1 MSSGATRT
9 RSDYGLLRDMAR
21 NHVRS
26 FRKKGFR
33 DLVDRLQ
40 RDAFYQFNAANQ
52 NLIPEAMKFIERLA
66 SCIVPSNER
75 SKSQIMG
82 EEKLEVATRLVFVP
96 AAGREETDPLN
107 LHEEVFVNHR
117 GVFLDIGQFAVYVAK
132 ILVPYGKPLP
142 IVAGWQDRD
151 FVPDQGTSIL
161 IAKSLVEYCKMQWEL
176 FASRQVRQGGE
187 TAGADREVRLPLAS
201 SSVLNPEHPR
211 PHHEQFEPNLQKGKG
226 KHEGPYNKGKG
237 KGKGQQEKGKGKGNY
252 RSPGGA
258 ASYDYVGSHGWSQN
272 YRHTWYWNERRGWYW
287 RWD

>member
-1 MSSGATRT
+1 
-9 RSDYGLLRDMAR
+9 
-21 NHVRS
+21 
-26 FRKKGFR
+26 
-33 DLVDRLQ
+33 
-40 RDAFYQFNAANQ
+40 
-52 NLIPEAMKFIERLA
+52 
-66 SCIVPSNER
+66 
-75 SKSQIMG
+75 MG

-201 SSVLNPEHPR
+201 EVQPAMTTWAAMDGARITATPGTGTSVAA
-211 PHHEQFEPNLQKGKG
+211 GT
-226 KHEGPYNKGKG
+226 
-237 KGKGQQEKGKGKGNY
+237 
-252 RSPGGA
+252 GA
-258 ASYDYVGSHGWSQN
+258 GA
-272 YRHTWYWNERRGWYW
+272 ERDKWFHLLIVA
-287 RWD
+287 